1 MIDQQAGADPGHA
14 QDKQEIIDEVE
25 VEVQLLVQVGRDHP
39 PTLLQKS

>member
-14 QDKQEIIDEVE
+14 QNKQEIIDE